1 MLNHNQSLEKI
12 KQRSVTQYENLTAAI
27 NSKLVNQ
34 TTKTLKL
41 GKKNLKALNVL
52 EEFKLDTSELLKIIP
67 EVIKV
72 EEETTAKMVELRLF
86 KEEQFARLW
95 SGDVPYKQKLA
106 EIKSLEQKKRDKKA
120 QSKAKN

>member
-1 MLNHNQSLEKI
+1 MLSHNQSLEKI
-12 KQRSVTQYENLTAAI
+12 KQRSVTSYESLTAEI

-41 GKKNLKALNVL
+41 GKKYLKALNVL
-52 EEFKLDTSELLKIIP
+52 QEFKLDSRELVKIIP

-72 EEETTAKMVELRLF
+72 EEETTAKMAELRMF

-95 SGDVPYKQKLA
+95 NGDVPYKQKLA
-106 EIKSLEQKKRDKKA
+106 EIKS
-120 QSKAKN
+120 